1 MLKIIFLFI
10 SYFIFIN
17 NSYAILNIDIVGGKE
32 DNGKLAIAIVP
43 FAQQT
48 GMQSLPQ
55 NIAGIVSKNLQSS
68 GLFDPLAIK
77 DLPEQPFYAPQV
89 NFARW
94 QAINMPYLVIGRAIS
109 GKTGIYNI
117 EFELFDVYDQKRLI
131 GLAYKATTQT
141 LKQVSNKI
149 TDDIYYALIGKRGI
163 FSTRI
168 AYVSV
173 HRQNGQKP
181 QYHLSIADANGEN
194 PQLMLRSN
202 EPVFS
207 PSWSPDG
214 KSIAY
219 VTYSNIAKRKRM
231 AIYIQEISTGKQILV
246 SAYRG
251 LNAAPAWSPDGQYL
265 ALTLSK
271 DNNPEIY
278 LYIIKTRQFKR
289 LTNNKAIDTEAE
301 WAPDG
306 KSIVFTS
313 DRYKKKPQIYR
324 VGVNGGK
331 VRRLTLKGSYNARA
345 RFSPDGS
352 KLTFLH
358 QKKGQ
363 YQIAVLSL
371 KTKKLKIVSKT
382 KFNDSPSFAPNG
394 ELIIYSTGNELATV
408 SVDGKIQKRLTIP
421 ISEVREPTWSPFTQ

>member
-10 SYFIFIN
+10 SYFILIN

-32 DNGKLAIAIVP
+32 DNGKKVIAIVP

-55 NIAGIVSKNLQSS
+55 NIAGIVSKNLTSS
-68 GLFDPLAIK
+68 GLFNPLARK
-77 DLPEQPFYAPQV
+77 KLPEQPFYAPQV

-94 QAINMPYLVIGRAIS
+94 QAMSIPYLVIGRAIS
-109 GKTGIYNI
+109 NTTGNYKI

-131 GLAYKATTQT
+131 GLAYQATTQT
-141 LKQVSNKI
+141 LKQISNKI
-149 TDDIYYALIGKRGI
+149 TDDIYYAIIGKRGI

-181 QYHLSIADANGEN
+181 QYHLSISDADGQN
-194 PQLMLRSN
+194 PQLMFRSN
-202 EPVFS
+202 EPIFS
-207 PSWSPDG
+207 PRWSPDG

-251 LNAAPAWSPDGQYL
+251 LNAAPAWSPDSQYL

-278 LYIIKTRQFKR
+278 TYSIKIRKFKR
-289 LTNNKAIDTEAE
+289 ITNNKAIDTEAE
-301 WAPDG
+301 WAPNG

-331 VRRLTLKGSYNARA
+331 VRRLTFKGRYNARA
-345 RFSPDGS
+345 RFSPDGK

-358 QKKGQ
+358 QQKGQ
-363 YQIAVLSL
+363 SQIAVLTL
-371 KTKKLKIVSKT
+371 KTKKIKIISKS

-394 ELIIYSTGNELATV
+394 EVIIYSTGNELATV
-408 SVDGKIQKRLTIP
+408 SLDGKIHKRLTIP
-421 ISEVREPTWSPFTQ
+421 RTEVREPTWSPFTE

>member
-1 MLKIIFLFI
+1 MLKIIFFFI

-32 DNGKLAIAIVP
+32 DNRKTAIAIVP
-43 FAQQT
+43 FAQET
-48 GMQSLPQ
+48 GIQSLPQ
-55 NIAGIVSKNLQSS
+55 NIAGIVAKNLTSS
-68 GLFDPLAIK
+68 ELFNPLARK

-94 QAINMPYLVIGRAIS
+94 QAINIPYLVIGRAIS
-109 GKTGIYNI
+109 HTTGSYNI

-141 LKQVSNKI
+141 LKQISNKI
-149 TDDIYYALIGKRGI
+149 TDDIYYALTGKRGI

-173 HRQNGQKP
+173 LRQNGQKP
-181 QYHLSIADANGEN
+181 QYNLSISDANGEN

-207 PSWSPDG
+207 PRWSPDG

-231 AIYIQEISTGKQILV
+231 AIYIQEISTGKQTLV

-278 LYIIKTRQFKR
+278 IYFIKKRQFKR
-289 LTNNKAIDTEAE
+289 LTNNPAIDTEAE
-301 WAPDG
+301 WSPDG

-324 VGVNGGK
+324 IGVNGGK
-331 VRRLTLKGSYNARA
+331 ARRLTFKGRYNARA
-345 RFSPDGS
+345 RFSPDGN

-358 QKKGQ
+358 QQKGQ
-363 YQIAVLSL
+363 YQIAVLNL
-371 KTKKLKIVSKT
+371 KTKKIKIVSKT

-408 SVDGKIQKRLTIP
+408 SVDGKIQKHLTIP
-421 ISEVREPTWSPFTQ
+421 ITEVREPTWSPFTQ

>member
-1 MLKIIFLFI
+1 MPKLILLLI
-10 SYFIFIN
+10 SYLIFIN
-17 NSYAILNIDIVGGKE
+17 NSYAEILNIDIVGGKE
-32 DNGKLAIAIVP
+32 DSGKKAIAIVP

-48 GMQSLPQ
+48 GMQALPQ
-55 NIAGIVSKNLQSS
+55 NIAGIISQNLKST
-68 GLFDPLAIK
+68 GLFNPLATK
-77 DLPEQPFYAPQV
+77 KLPEQPFYAPQV
-89 NFARW
+89 NFSRW

-109 GKTGIYNI
+109 GKNDYQI

-149 TDDIYYALIGKRGI
+149 SDDIYYVLTGKRGI
-163 FSTRI
+163 FSTRLV
-168 AYVSV
+168 YVTV

-181 QYHLSIADANGEN
+181 QYHLNISDVDGQNA
-194 PQLMLRSN
+194 QLMLRSN
-202 EPVFS
+202 EPIFS
-207 PSWSPDG
+207 PRWSPDG

-219 VTYSNIAKRKRM
+219 VTYSDIAKRKRM
-231 AIYIQEISTGKQILV
+231 AVYIQDISSGKRMLV

-278 LYIIKTRQFKR
+278 IYSIKTRQFKR
-289 LTNNKAIDTEAE
+289 ITNNSAIDTEAE
-301 WAPDG
+301 WAPNG
-306 KSIVFTS
+306 KYIVFTS
-313 DRYKKKPQIYR
+313 DRRKGQPQIYR

-331 VRRLTLKGSYNARA
+331 VRRLTFKGSYNARP
-345 RFSPDGS
+345 RFSPDGR

-358 QKKGQ
+358 QKKDQ
-363 YQIAVLSL
+363 YQIAVLTL
-371 KTKKLKIVSKT
+371 KTKKFKIISKT

-394 ELIIYSTGNELATV
+394 EIIIYSTGNELATV
-408 SVDGKIQKRLTIP
+408 SIDGKIQKRLAIP
-421 ISEVREPTWSPFTQ
+421 TSEVREPAWSPFTQ